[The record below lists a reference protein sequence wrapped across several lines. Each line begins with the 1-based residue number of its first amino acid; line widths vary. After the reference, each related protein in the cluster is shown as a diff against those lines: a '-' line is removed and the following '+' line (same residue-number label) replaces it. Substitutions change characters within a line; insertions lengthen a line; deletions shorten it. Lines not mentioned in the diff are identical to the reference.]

1 MRILFITPWFP
12 SRVHARDGNF
22 VERYAA
28 LAAEVGSVT
37 VLHVVHD
44 PMLSKGTLEPYSGAR
59 AWGQLHQVYYGC
71 QGGRW
76 QRIRARRRA
85 WQAAIDAL
93 AERPEVIYAHVLID
107 GGIVASRLARRW
119 GVPFV
124 VSEHASRYL
133 EPGVPLR
140 YALDFI
146 LARRAARRASW
157 VLPVSAALQAG
168 MEQKGIRANYRVLP
182 NPVDDRF
189 FVPAPRKAS
198 PRGRQMLHLSD
209 ASWQKNIG
217 LLLEAFEL
225 AYRVDPSL
233 ELVLAGDGDPTF
245 LRSAISAQI
254 GPAAQRALQLRGPL
268 DRSEVI
274 SAMQSASLFVLSST
288 IETQGIVVLE
298 ALLCGLPVVTTPC
311 GGPQSL
317 LQHPDD
323 GTVLADF
330 LPATL
335 AESILAWFARPADTD
350 HARQQRAERA
360 RQAFGLERF
369 RADLREIISSVKG

>member
-1 MRILFITPWFP
+1 MRILFLTPWFP
-12 SRVHARDGNF
+12 NRVHARDGNF

-28 LAAEVGSVT
+28 LAAEIGSVT
-37 VLHVVHD
+37 LLHAVHD
-44 PMLSKGTLEPYSGAR
+44 PKLGVGTLELHTEAR
-59 AWGQLHQVYYGC
+59 IWGQLHQVYYGG

-76 QRIRARRRA
+76 QRLRARRKA
-85 WQAAIDAL
+85 WRAAIAAL
-93 AERPEVIYAHVLID
+93 TERPDVIYAHVLID
-107 GGIVASRLARRW
+107 GGIVAARLARRW

-140 YALDFI
+140 YAFDFM

-157 VLPVSAALQAG
+157 VLPVSTALRMG

-189 FVPAPRKAS
+189 FVPASREAS
-198 PRGRQMLHLSD
+198 PGGRQMLHLSD

-217 LLLEAFEL
+217 LLLDAFEL
-225 AYRVDPSL
+225 AHREDPGL
-233 ELVLAGDGDPTF
+233 ELVLAGDGNPVV
-245 LRSAISAQI
+245 LRRAIATHL
-254 GPAAQRALQLRGPL
+254 GPAARRALRLRGPL
-268 DRSEVI
+268 DRSEVV
-274 SAMQSASLFVLSST
+274 SAMQSARLFVLTST

-298 ALLCGLPVVTTPC
+298 ALLCGLPVITTPC

-317 LQHPDD
+317 LQHPED
-323 GTVLADF
+323 GSVLADF
-330 LPATL
+330 QPTTL
-335 AESILAWFARPADTD
+335 AEAMLAWLARPAETD

-369 RADLREIISSVKG
+369 RVDLREILGSLRG